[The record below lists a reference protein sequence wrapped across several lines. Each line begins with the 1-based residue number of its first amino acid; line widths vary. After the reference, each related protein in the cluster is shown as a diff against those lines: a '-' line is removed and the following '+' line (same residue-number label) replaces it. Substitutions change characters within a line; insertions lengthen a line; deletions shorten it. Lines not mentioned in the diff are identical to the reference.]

1 MSNEMCHTL
10 RKQILRVH
18 FWNYPNLTG
27 QRLNIQLE
35 LYVLIRHC
43 DALYSQSVNMLN
55 KCLFPKLS
63 LVFLLSRILP
73 HFVHAASLQPRSL
86 PLLRGARVL
95 ESGHSVMKDE
105 KLKNTDMQE

>member
-1 MSNEMCHTL
+1 
-10 RKQILRVH
+10 
-18 FWNYPNLTG
+18 
-27 QRLNIQLE
+27 
-35 LYVLIRHC
+35 
-43 DALYSQSVNMLN
+43 MLN
-55 KCLFPKLS
+55 KCLVPKPS